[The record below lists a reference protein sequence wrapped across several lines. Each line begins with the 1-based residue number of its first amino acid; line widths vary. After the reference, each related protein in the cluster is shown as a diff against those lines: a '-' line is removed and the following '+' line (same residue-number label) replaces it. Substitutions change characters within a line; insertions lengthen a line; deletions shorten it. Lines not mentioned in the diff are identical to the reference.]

1 MPYFTKKGT
10 GKDKGKTCVF
20 KKEDKTKVGCTDG
33 PIQKYM
39 AALHMNESD
48 FEWVKGPVTVKL
60 GDIAENI
67 GDYLSVGDTIHV
79 SGDFTLNDY
88 DEILEINHSAEI
100 IGITSMAEEKDSL
113 RVDFGVKMLQIPE
126 WEANFSSGEVDLGEP
141 LGVMS
146 DYELLITLPTPKN
159 MNESDEWEWV
169 KEVPTDLVDG
179 EIYDI
184 KTSNGYYWVPEK
196 FIGREWDDE
205 YDVEMYKF
213 KDLNGR
219 GSGGRSVPYI
229 KELMSKGHIRPYD
242 PNWSIKDEIT
252 FSDNLEDALKG
263 NFVVYFKDGV
273 QLDQTLRIQDKL
285 FEMGFSFYTKGPNEY
300 ITNEDSPGQIQ
311 FFECIN
317 WDTSNPRY
325 KSMPSNQR
333 DLKKILLSKVRDD
346 ETRWRPEPNPRLD
359 EQELF
364 LIVVDHDA
372 IVINGDKYIGGDIT
386 ESEDN
391 TFKWVEEIKPELTQE
406 LFISVIENHP
416 WFSVDLDG
424 SYVEVD
430 ISDEFIEDIGDLV
443 GSGLIT
449 IDFRSD
455 VLKQIKSEFTWSP
468 DEARRLQGY
477 SGLVR
482 LIIVMDELARLLEP
496 LVGRDNV
503 RYYSHYLSENN
514 RNIVSEV
521 AGISFESRKWSE
533 IIENEIKNNPN
544 ETERLIIDGYNY
556 PEAFNSFPID
566 YIIVDFYDKITGYS
580 QDYSGYDKDG
590 NYIVLLYIQPQLIN
604 GHGGFSLRS
613 ALNHEMKHAWQD
625 YNRLS
630 KGLPSIDQTKES
642 EKLYTKD
649 FIKMLSDQNVR
660 GPIKEI
666 LKYHYYLSKLETSPY
681 LENVYDGDNS
691 YERLVREIVSKDF
704 EEFKEKFDLE
714 VNWHL
719 MNTMYDIPFLQKF
732 KSSLDF
738 IDYSAEELR
747 SRALKMIKKIN
758 KMRYIHGKSH

>member
-1 MPYFTKKGT
+1 MPYFTKKGA

-39 AALHMNESD
+39 TALHMNESD
-48 FEWVKGPVTVKL
+48 EWK
-60 GDIAENI
+60 
-67 GDYLSVGDTIHV
+67 
-79 SGDFTLNDY
+79 
-88 DEILEINHSAEI
+88 
-100 IGITSMAEEKDSL
+100 
-113 RVDFGVKMLQIPE
+113 
-126 WEANFSSGEVDLGEP
+126 
-141 LGVMS
+141 
-146 DYELLITLPTPKN
+146 
-159 MNESDEWEWV
+159 WV
-169 KEVPTDLVDG
+169 KEVDVDLVDG

-196 FIGREWDDE
+196 FIGRKWDDE

-273 QLDQTLRIQDKL
+273 QLNQTLKIQDKL

-300 ITNEDSPGQIQ
+300 ITNEDSPGKIQ
-311 FFECIN
+311 FFECVN
-317 WDTSNPRY
+317 WDASNPTY

-386 ESEDN
+386 ESEDDS
-391 TFKWVEEIKPELTQE
+391 FKWVEEIKPELTQE

-416 WFSVDLDG
+416 WFSADLDG
-424 SYVEVD
+424 PYVEVD
-430 ISDEFIEDIGDLV
+430 ISDEFIEDNGDLV
-443 GSGLIT
+443 GGGLIT
-449 IDFRSD
+449 IDFRGVESLSD

-468 DEARRLQGY
+468 DEVRRIQGY

-642 EKLYTKD
+642 EELYTKD

-704 EEFKEKFDLE
+704 EEFKERFDLE

-758 KMRYIHGKSH
+758 KMKYVHDKMG